1 MITMHCVIA
10 SQKRKTIS
18 LDNIVFEGP
27 DGSSITATWEKSEW
41 DKGTLQN
48 INNLPHTCIYGKC
61 MNVRIENELHQEY
74 EDLNKFIKDIV
85 SIKSATVATP
95 TSCADMVHGEDF
107 VIEYIKFEQEL
118 EE

>member
-1 MITMHCVIA
+1 MIIMHCVIK

-27 DGSSITATWEKSEW
+27 DGSNLTVTWEKSEW

-61 MNVRIENELHQEY
+61 MNVRIENNLHQEY
-74 EDLNKFIKDIV
+74 TDIDFV
-85 SIKSATVATP
+85 KNIISIKSATVATP
-95 TSCADMVHGEDF
+95 TSCANMVLNEDF
-107 VIEYIKFEQEL
+107 VIEYIKFEQE
-118 EE
+118 